1 MTFGLLYSRLLVAPW
16 TGRYSPYR
24 DRSRRPSP
32 ALMEQSYRPP
42 VRSVRRPLLRSF
54 VELEAHVLIATSRT
68 SGRTSPPN
76 TGIPMFV
83 RRMCINPSVLCATT
97 TWKTLYPPPRTCQR
111 SHLTFLNAGWSACQ
125 HFSSSAS
132 CTCEPLVWSMPA
144 IPERI
149 EFLKRLVI
157 LKKGLL

>member
-42 VRSVRRPLLRSF
+42 VRSVRRPLLRSLF
-54 VELEAHVLIATSRT
+54 ELEAHVLIATTRT

-83 RRMCINPSVLCATT
+83 RVTFINPSVLYATT
-97 TWKTLYPPPRTCQR
+97 TQRKHSTLPK
-111 SHLTFLNAGWSACQ
+111 WACQ
-125 HFSSSAS
+125 HRNSSWRTNTQKP
-132 CTCEPLVWSMPA
+132 CPPLLRGEALSGKMAAGDRPYGM
-144 IPERI
+144 E
-149 EFLKRLVI
+149 E
-157 LKKGLL
+157 GS

>member
-1 MTFGLLYSRLLVAPW
+1 MTFGLPYSRLLVAPW

-42 VRSVRRPLLRSF
+42 VRSVRGPLLRSM

-76 TGIPMFV
+76 TGKPMFV
-83 RRMCINPSVLCATT
+83 RRMCINPLVLCATDNNNIGD
-97 TWKTLYPPPRTCQR
+97 TLPPPPRTCQR
-111 SHLTFLNAGWSACQ
+111 SHLTFLNASWSACWLLV
-125 HFSSSAS
+125 HAS
-132 CTCEPLVWSMPA
+132 
-144 IPERI
+144 
-149 EFLKRLVI
+149 RL
-157 LKKGLL
+157 L